1 MASDRLITDPTQ
13 RWTLALT
20 AVVALLIGLDA
31 LVVSTA
37 LTSFERARN

>member
-1 MASDRLITDPTQ
+1 VASDRLITDPTQ
-13 RWTLALT
+13 RWPLALT

-37 LTSFERARN
+37 PTSFERARN